1 MNSILRW
8 ISPFLLALV
17 TTTGIRLIS
26 DISTSSPFWNRAAA
40 INLKDF
46 IISIIGCYLLD
57 FGLRYHIRRKNN
69 DIQKGRQSFLDYAWI
84 GLLIFIGTNI
94 SLVVAHYFIE
104 YPNYLVDFIIAYVVV
119 IPIGLFY
126 YAMIRNTQIHKSYNE
141 QALQL
146 EKLRN
151 KQLEAE
157 LDFLKAQYHPHFL
170 FNALNTVYFQID
182 EEQEA
187 AKRTTEL
194 LSDLLRYQLY
204 GIKHEATMQQEI
216 EYLETYIKFQQLRT
230 NERLVIKT
238 QFDPQLN
245 TQKIQPLL
253 FQPLIENAF
262 KYIGGEYHLNISLK
276 PEGNQIIFRIENSTP
291 QPMPD
296 SRKDK
301 GIGINNLQRR
311 LELLYPD
318 KHSLRTEQK
327 DNSFFAELII
337 ETN

>member
-26 DISTSSPFWNRAAA
+26 DISTSSPFWNRAAT

-46 IISIIGCYLLD
+46 LVSIVSCYLLD
-57 FGLRYHIRRKNN
+57 FGLRYHISRKNS
-69 DIQKGRQSFLDYAWI
+69 DIQKSRQAFLDYVWI
-84 GLLIFIGTNI
+84 GLLIFIGSNI
-94 SLVVAHYFIE
+94 SLFVAHYFIE

-119 IPIGLFY
+119 VPIGLFY
-126 YAMIRNTQIHKSYNE
+126 YAMIRNTQIRKNYNE

-204 GIKHEATMQQEI
+204 GIKHEVTMQQEI

-238 QFDPQLN
+238 DFDPQLN

-262 KYIGGEYHLNISLK
+262 KYVGGEYYLNISLK
-276 PEGNQIIFRIENSTP
+276 SEGNQIIFRIENSIP

-296 SRKDK
+296 SRKDR

-311 LELLYPD
+311 LELLYSD
-318 KHSLRTEQK
+318 KHSLTTEQK
-327 DNSFFAELII
+327 DSSFFAELII